1 MASSLGRLE
10 RVLVTDCNSMH
21 CSFGHPGFCS
31 LQCLT
36 HCLEHWP
43 VFAAICVGA
52 AACMHVLPI
61 ATKLVLVLQ
70 VGDPTVVS
78 VEQGNE
84 ALSWCKPC
92 GKQLQSQVVFAAF
105 DEC

>member
-1 MASSLGRLE
+1 
-10 RVLVTDCNSMH
+10 
-21 CSFGHPGFCS
+21 
-31 LQCLT
+31 
-36 HCLEHWP
+36 
-43 VFAAICVGA
+43 
-52 AACMHVLPI
+52 MHVLPI